1 MTYREVIYMVND
13 LCKQFS
19 DDASYTED
27 HILFL
32 INKYRGA
39 LLQQYLSVKK
49 QVPHSNYQT
58 IEIEVT
64 VNNVN
69 SSKYQTVQF
78 TSAKKIPNLLSIGNP
93 SVYTPSYYDDAFF
106 NQFIGPIN
114 LVSRE
119 RLRYVGYRSR
129 LKNQLY
135 AAINPLDNLLEL
147 KVHQAL
153 IPKVTDYIHSVQGDV
168 QFVVFLTGVF
178 EDAWAVTQYQ
188 NGSIDSEFPLESALL
203 PNLLQA
209 VLKDILGGAY
219 RPKDGSNN
227 ANDDLSSL
235 AYFIQKNVKSA
246 LAKQLD
252 TE

>member
-58 IEIEVT
+58 ITIEL
-64 VNNVN
+64 NCNVSVKSN
-69 SSKYQTVQF
+69 TVQF
-78 TSAKKIPNLLSIGNP
+78 TSTKQIPYLLSIGNP
-93 SVYTPSYYDDAFF
+93 SVYTHDYYEDAFF
-106 NQFIGPIN
+106 NQFVGPIN
-114 LVSRE
+114 LISRE

-135 AAINPLDNLLEL
+135 AALNPQTNKLEV

-153 IPKVTDYIHSVQGDV
+153 APMVKDYIDQMKG
-168 QFVVFLTGVF
+168 VVSFEVILTGVF

-188 NGSIDSEFPLESALL
+188 SGSIDSEFPLESALL

-219 RPKDGSNN
+219 RPKDGSND
-227 ANDDLSSL
+227 ANDDLANL
-235 AYFIQKNVKSA
+235 AYFIQKNAKSA

>member
-19 DDASYTED
+19 DDTSYTED

-32 INKYRGA
+32 INKYRGS

-49 QVPHSNYQT
+49 QIPHSNYQT
-58 IEIEVT
+58 ITIKMCANNT
-64 VNNVN
+64 QKNNNVQF
-69 SSKYQTVQF
+69 SSDKE
-78 TSAKKIPNLLSIGNP
+78 IPHLLSIGNP
-93 SVYTPSYYDDAFF
+93 SVYTFDYYEDSFF
-106 NQFIGPIN
+106 NQFVGPIN
-114 LVSRE
+114 LISRE

-135 AAINPLDNLLEL
+135 SAINPQTNKLDL

-153 IPKVTDYIHSVQGDV
+153 IPSIKNYITTNPNI
-168 QFVVFLTGVF
+168 QFDIYLTGIF
-178 EDAWAVTQYQ
+178 EDAWAVTKYQ
-188 NGSIDSEFPLESALL
+188 DGNIDSEFPLESALL

-209 VLKDILGGAY
+209 VLKDILGASY
-219 RPKDGSNN
+219 RPKDNIN
-227 ANDDLSSL
+227 DANDDLASL
-235 AYFIQKNVKSA
+235 AYFLQKNTKSA

-252 TE
+252 ADND

>member
-58 IEIEVT
+58 IPIEITCNAPVK
-64 VNNVN
+64 
-69 SSKYQTVQF
+69 SHTVQF
-78 TSAKKIPNLLSIGNP
+78 TSTQPIPYLLSIGNP
-93 SVYTPSYYDDAFF
+93 SVYTSDYYEDAFF
-106 NQFIGPIN
+106 NQFVGPIN
-114 LVSRE
+114 LISRE
-119 RLRYVGYRSR
+119 RLRYVGYRSH

-135 AAINPLDNLLEL
+135 AAINPQTNKLEV

-153 IPKVTDYIHSVQGDV
+153 APTINNYINQNQGDV
-168 QFVVFLTGVF
+168 EFEIYLTGIF

-188 NGSIDSEFPLESALL
+188 SGSIDSEFPLESALL

-209 VLKDILGGAY
+209 VLKDILGGTY
-219 RPKDGSNN
+219 RPKDGSND
-227 ANDDLSSL
+227 ANDDLASL
-235 AYFIQKNVKSA
+235 AYFIQKNAKSA

>member
-58 IEIEVT
+58 IIIGL
-64 VNNVN
+64 NCNFPIK
-69 SSKYQTVQF
+69 SSTVQF
-78 TSAKKIPNLLSIGNP
+78 TSIKAIPYLLPIGNP
-93 SVYTPSYYDDAFF
+93 SVYTQDYYEDAFF
-106 NQFIGPIN
+106 NQFVGPIN
-114 LVSRE
+114 LISRE

-135 AAINPLDNLLEL
+135 AAINPQTNKLEL
-147 KVHQAL
+147 KVHQTLAP
-153 IPKVTDYIHSVQGDV
+153 IINDYIDQEQGNV
-168 QFVVFLTGVF
+168 QFEVILTGIF

-188 NGSIDSEFPLESALL
+188 SGSIDSEFPLESALL

-219 RPKDGSNN
+219 RPKDGSND
-227 ANDDLSSL
+227 ANDDLASL
-235 AYFIQKNVKSA
+235 AYFIQKNSKSA

>member
-58 IEIEVT
+58 IEIDLLS
-64 VNNVN
+64 NYPNKSYN
-69 SSKYQTVQF
+69 IQF
-78 TSAKKIPNLLSIGNP
+78 TSPLSIPNLLQIGNP
-93 SVYTPSYYDDAFF
+93 SVYTPSYYEDAFF
-106 NQFIGPIN
+106 NEFVGPIN
-114 LVSRE
+114 LISRE

-135 AAINPLDNLLEL
+135 AAINPQNNLLEL
-147 KVHQAL
+147 KVHQSMAQ
-153 IPKVTDYIHSVQGDV
+153 KVNDYIDQIGKISLTVY
-168 QFVVFLTGVF
+168 LTGVF

-227 ANDDLSSL
+227 ANDDLASL
-235 AYFIQKNVKSA
+235 AYFIQKNAKSA

>member
-58 IEIEVT
+58 IEIDLLS
-64 VNNVN
+64 NYPNKSYN
-69 SSKYQTVQF
+69 IQF
-78 TSAKKIPNLLSIGNP
+78 TSPLRIPNLLQIGNP
-93 SVYTPSYYDDAFF
+93 SVYTPSYYEDAFF
-106 NQFIGPIN
+106 NEFIGPIN
-114 LVSRE
+114 LISRE

-135 AAINPLDNLLEL
+135 AAINPQNNLLEL
-147 KVHQAL
+147 KVHQSMAQ
-153 IPKVTDYIHSVQGDV
+153 KVNDYIDQVGKISLTVY
-168 QFVVFLTGVF
+168 LTGVF

-227 ANDDLSSL
+227 ANDDLASL
-235 AYFIQKNVKSA
+235 AYFIQKNAKSA

>member
-19 DDASYTED
+19 DDASFTED

-39 LLQQYLSVKK
+39 LLQQYLSIKK
-49 QVPHSNYQT
+49 QIPHSNYQT
-58 IEIEVT
+58 IEIPLVSNQ
-64 VNNVN
+64 VPKSNNI
-69 SSKYQTVQF
+69 QF
-78 TSAKKIPNLLSIGNP
+78 TSTITIPFLLSIGNP
-93 SVYTPSYYDDAFF
+93 SVYTPSYYEDPFF

-119 RLRYVGYRSR
+119 RLRYVGYRSH

-135 AAINPLDNLLEL
+135 AAINPQDNHMEL
-147 KVHQAL
+147 KVHQAFA
-153 IPKVTDYIHSVQGDV
+153 IKVKEYIDENGPVELTV
-168 QFVVFLTGVF
+168 YLTGIF
-178 EDAWAVTQYQ
+178 EDAWQVTQQ
-188 NGSIDSEFPLESALL
+188 TNGNLDSEFPLESGLL

-219 RPKDGSNN
+219 RPKDGTND
-227 ANDDLSSL
+227 ANDDLASL

>member
-58 IEIEVT
+58 IIIGLDC
-64 VNNVN
+64 NFPIKSN
-69 SSKYQTVQF
+69 TVQF
-78 TSAKKIPNLLSIGNP
+78 TSIKTIPYLLPIGNP
-93 SVYTPSYYDDAFF
+93 SVYTQDYYEDAFF
-106 NQFIGPIN
+106 NQFVGPIN

-135 AAINPLDNLLEL
+135 AAINPQTNKLEL

-153 IPKVTDYIHSVQGDV
+153 APIINDYINQEQGNV
-168 QFVVFLTGVF
+168 QFEVILTGIF
-178 EDAWAVTQYQ
+178 EDAWAATTYQ
-188 NGSIDSEFPLESALL
+188 GGSIDAEFPLESALL

-227 ANDDLSSL
+227 ANDDLASL
-235 AYFIQKNVKSA
+235 AYFISKNAKSA

-252 TE
+252 ADDD

>member
-19 DDASYTED
+19 DDASFTED

-58 IEIEVT
+58 IVIGMDCNFPIKSNT
-64 VNNVN
+64 I
-69 SSKYQTVQF
+69 QF
-78 TSAKKIPNLLSIGNP
+78 TSAKTIPYLLSIGNP
-93 SVYTPSYYDDAFF
+93 SVYTSDYYEDVFF

-119 RLRYVGYRSR
+119 RLRYVGYRSH

-135 AAINPLDNLLEL
+135 AAINPQTSKMEL

-153 IPKVTDYIHSVQGDV
+153 APKINEYINEQQGNV
-168 QFVVFLTGVF
+168 KFEIYLTGVF
-178 EDAWAVTQYQ
+178 EDAWAVTNYQ
-188 NGSIDSEFPLESALL
+188 QGDIDTEFPLESALL

-209 VLKDILGGAY
+209 VLKDILGAAY
-219 RPKDGSNN
+219 RPKDSNN
-227 ANDDLSSL
+227 DANDDLASL
-235 AYFIQKNVKSA
+235 AYFIQKNAKSA

-252 TE
+252 DVAE

>member
-19 DDASYTED
+19 DDTSFTED

-58 IEIEVT
+58 ITIT
-64 VNNVN
+64 MNCNVPIKSN
-69 SSKYQTVQF
+69 TVQF
-78 TSAKKIPNLLSIGNP
+78 TSTTTIPYLLSIGNP
-93 SVYTPSYYDDAFF
+93 SVYTSDYYVDPFF
-106 NQFIGPIN
+106 NQFVGPVN
-114 LVSRE
+114 VVSRE
-119 RLRYVGYRSR
+119 RLRYVGYRNH

-135 AAINPLDNLLEL
+135 AAINPKNSKMEL
-147 KVHQAL
+147 KVHQTLAPT
-153 IPKVTDYIHSVQGDV
+153 INKYINEHEDDV
-168 QFVVFLTGVF
+168 QFEIYLTGVF
-178 EDAWAVTQYQ
+178 EDAWAVTNYQ
-188 NGSIDSEFPLESALL
+188 QGSIDTEFPLEPALL

-209 VLKDILGGAY
+209 VLKDILGAAY
-219 RPKDGSNN
+219 RPKDGSND
-227 ANDDLSSL
+227 ANDDLANL
-235 AYFIQKNVKSA
+235 AYFIQKNAKSA

-252 TE
+252 DTTE

>member
-19 DDASYTED
+19 DDSSYTED

-39 LLQQYLSVKK
+39 LLQQYAQIKK
-49 QVPHSNYQT
+49 QAPHSNYQT
-58 IEIEVT
+58 IVIT
-64 VNNVN
+64 VDSNTLPKAN
-69 SSKYQTVQF
+69 TIQF
-78 TSAKKIPNLLSIGNP
+78 TSTEVIPTLMSIGNP
-93 SVYTPSYYDDAFF
+93 SVYTPSYYEDPLF
-106 NQFIGPIN
+106 NQFVGPIN

-129 LKNQLY
+129 LTNQLY
-135 AAINPLDNLLEL
+135 AAINPQDSRMEV
-147 KVHQAL
+147 KVHQNLAPT
-153 IPKVTDYIHSVQGDV
+153 INDYITTNGPMSLTIY
-168 QFVVFLTGVF
+168 LTGIF
-178 EDAWAVTQYQ
+178 EDAWEVTTYQ
-188 NGSIDSEFPLESALL
+188 NGSIDSIFPLESALL

-227 ANDDLSSL
+227 ANDDLASL